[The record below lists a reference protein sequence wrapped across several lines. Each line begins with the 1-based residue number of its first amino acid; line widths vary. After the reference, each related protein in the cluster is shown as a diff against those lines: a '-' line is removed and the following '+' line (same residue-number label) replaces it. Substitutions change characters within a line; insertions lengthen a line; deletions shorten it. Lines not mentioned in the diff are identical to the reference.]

1 MSTEDNKALVRRWYE
16 EFNQRNLARVD
27 ELFTP
32 DYVYHNPPTTLH
44 GREEFKQFLSL
55 YLTAFPDARFT
66 VEDELAEGDLVASRS
81 TLRGTHQGEF
91 MGIPPTGKPVTVT
104 GMSIDRIVGGKFV
117 EGWLNFDALGMLQQL
132 GVIGGTGD
140 AATNARHIVAAR
152 TRAEA

>member
-16 EFNQRNLARVD
+16 DFNQRNLAIVD

-44 GREEFKQFLSL
+44 GPEEFKQFLSL
-55 YLTAFPDARFT
+55 YLTAFPDAHFT
-66 VEDELAEGDLVASRS
+66 VEDEIAEGDRVASRA

-91 MGIPPTGKPVTVT
+91 MGIPPTGKPMTVT
-104 GMSIDRIVGGKFV
+104 GIGIDRIVDGKFV

-132 GVIGGTGD
+132 GVVPSMG
-140 AATNARHIVAAR
+140 
-152 TRAEA
+152 